1 MEILSFI
8 VKGNVMEIIK
18 SVEDF
23 KKFLKENKELVLSN
37 AVNANEVTIDDE
49 WMQDSKWDEIYQK
62 EVLNNAKV

>member
-8 VKGNVMEIIK
+8 VKGSVMKKIK

-49 WMQDSKWDEIYQK
+49 WMQENKWDEIYQK
-62 EVLNNAKV
+62 EIV

>member
-8 VKGNVMEIIK
+8 VKGNVMKKIK

-23 KKFLKENKELVLSN
+23 KKFLKENMELVLSN

-49 WMQDSKWDEIYQK
+49 WMQDSKWDEIYQR
-62 EVLNNAKV
+62 EI

>member
-8 VKGNVMEIIK
+8 VKGNVMKKIK

-49 WMQDSKWDEIYQK
+49 WMQDSKWDEIYQR
-62 EVLNNAKV
+62 EI

>member
-8 VKGNVMEIIK
+8 VKGNVMKKIK

-37 AVNANEVTIDDE
+37 AVNANEITIDDE

-62 EVLNNAKV
+62 EIV